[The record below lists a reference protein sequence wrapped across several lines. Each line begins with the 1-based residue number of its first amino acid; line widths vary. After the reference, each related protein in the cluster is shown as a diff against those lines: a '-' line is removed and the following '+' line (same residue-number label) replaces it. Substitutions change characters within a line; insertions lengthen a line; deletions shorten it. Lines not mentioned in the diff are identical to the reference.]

1 MDTLDIGVAGTG
13 WNNKP
18 LWGITMIHNGWLFHP
33 RPHPPRQG
41 LMAGTSSARVLMPSF
56 W

>member
-1 MDTLDIGVAGTG
+1 VDTAGIGG
-13 WNNKP
+13 NNEP
-18 LWGITMIHNGWLFHP
+18 LWRITVIHNGSLFHL
-33 RPHPPRQG
+33 RPNPPRQG